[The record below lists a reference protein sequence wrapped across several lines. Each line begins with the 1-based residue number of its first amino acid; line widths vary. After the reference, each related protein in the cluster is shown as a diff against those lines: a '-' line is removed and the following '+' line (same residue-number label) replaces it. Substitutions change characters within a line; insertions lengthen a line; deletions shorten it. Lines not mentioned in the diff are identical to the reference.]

1 MSIYLFCYFFISLCK
16 FNEIKLILSVIHKM
30 ELNMETLIILTAALF
45 LIGIFTQVLLNQN
58 NLNFLLGNR
67 EGEVEESAMVGRTR
81 RANNN
86 LLESLPVFFALAI
99 LSLMTE
105 GVDNYNLDMYWLA
118 LMALYFLTYVF
129 GLIYI
134 RTLLWFGA
142 LVCLIMMGVAL
153 M

>member
-1 MSIYLFCYFFISLCK
+1 
-16 FNEIKLILSVIHKM
+16 
-30 ELNMETLIILTAALF
+30 METLIILTAALF

-105 GVDNYNLDMYWLA
+105 GVDNYNLAMYWLA
-118 LMALYFLTYVF
+118 LRALYFLTFVF
-129 GLIYI
+129 GHIYI

-153 M
+153 MLLNDS

>member
-1 MSIYLFCYFFISLCK
+1 
-16 FNEIKLILSVIHKM
+16 M
-30 ELNMETLIILTAALF
+30 ELSMTTLIILTATLY
-45 LIGIFTQVLLNQN
+45 LVGILTQVLLNQN

-86 LLESLPVFFALAI
+86 LLESLPVFFVLAV
-99 LSLMTE
+99 LSLMLE
-105 GVDNYNLDMYWLA
+105 VDNYNLAMYWLG
-118 LMALYFLTYVF
+118 LRFLYFLTYVF

-153 M
+153 I

>member
-1 MSIYLFCYFFISLCK
+1 MT
-16 FNEIKLILSVIHKM
+16 
-30 ELNMETLIILTAALF
+30 TLIILTAGLY
-45 LIGIFTQVLLNQN
+45 LIGIFTQVLLNQK

-67 EGEVEESAMVGRTR
+67 EGEIEESAMVQRTR

-86 LLESLPVFFALAI
+86 LLESLPIFFALAI
-99 LSLMTE
+99 LSIE
-105 GVDNYNLDMYWLA
+105 FKADIYNLAMYWLA
-118 LMALYFLTYVF
+118 LRFLYFLTYVF

-153 M
+153 I

>member
-1 MSIYLFCYFFISLCK
+1 ME
-16 FNEIKLILSVIHKM
+16 FNM
-30 ELNMETLIILTAALF
+30 TTLIILTAALF

-86 LLESLPVFFALAI
+86 LLESLPVFFTLAI
-99 LSLMTE
+99 LSLILE
-105 GVDNYNLDMYWLA
+105 VDIYNLAMYWLA
-118 LMALYFLTYVF
+118 LRALYFLTYIF

-142 LVCLIMMGVAL
+142 LVCLIMMGIAL

>member
-1 MSIYLFCYFFISLCK
+1 
-16 FNEIKLILSVIHKM
+16 
-30 ELNMETLIILTAALF
+30 METLIILTAALF

-67 EGEVEESAMVGRTR
+67 EGEVEESAMVGCTR

-105 GVDNYNLDMYWLA
+105 GVDNYNLAMYWLA
-118 LMALYFLTYVF
+118 LRALYFLTYVF

>member
-1 MSIYLFCYFFISLCK
+1 MT
-16 FNEIKLILSVIHKM
+16 
-30 ELNMETLIILTAALF
+30 TLMILTAALF
-45 LIGIFTQVLLNQN
+45 LIGIFTQILLNQN

-67 EGEVEESAMVGRTR
+67 EGEVEESAIVGRTR

-105 GVDNYNLDMYWLA
+105 GVDNYNLAMYWLA
-118 LMALYFLTYVF
+118 LRVLYFLTYVF

-142 LVCLIMMGVAL
+142 LLCLIMMGVAL

>member
-1 MSIYLFCYFFISLCK
+1 
-16 FNEIKLILSVIHKM
+16 
-30 ELNMETLIILTAALF
+30 METLIILTAALF

-86 LLESLPVFFALAI
+86 LLESLPVFFALSI

-105 GVDNYNLDMYWLA
+105 GVDNYNLAMYWLA
-118 LMALYFLTYVF
+118 LRALYFLTYVF

>member
-1 MSIYLFCYFFISLCK
+1 MT
-16 FNEIKLILSVIHKM
+16 
-30 ELNMETLIILTAALF
+30 TLIILTAALF

-86 LLESLPVFFALAI
+86 LLESLPVFFTLAI
-99 LSLMTE
+99 LSLILE
-105 GVDNYNLDMYWLA
+105 VDIYNLAMYWLA
-118 LMALYFLTYVF
+118 LRALYFLTYIF

-142 LVCLIMMGVAL
+142 LVCLIMMGIAL

>member
-1 MSIYLFCYFFISLCK
+1 MT
-16 FNEIKLILSVIHKM
+16 
-30 ELNMETLIILTAALF
+30 TLIILTAALY
-45 LIGIFTQVLLNQN
+45 LVGIFTQVLLNQN

-86 LLESLPVFFALAI
+86 LLESLPVFFVLAVR
-99 LSLMTE
+99 SLMIE
-105 GVDNYNLDMYWLA
+105 EVDNYNLAMYWLG
-118 LMALYFLTYVF
+118 LRFLYFLSYVF
-129 GLIYI
+129 GLIYV

-153 M
+153 I

>member
-1 MSIYLFCYFFISLCK
+1 
-16 FNEIKLILSVIHKM
+16 M
-30 ELNMETLIILTAALF
+30 ELNMTTLIILTAALF

-86 LLESLPVFFALAI
+86 LLESLPVFFTLAI
-99 LSLMTE
+99 LSLILE
-105 GVDNYNLDMYWLA
+105 VDIYNLAMYWLA
-118 LMALYFLTYVF
+118 LRALYFLTYIF

-142 LVCLIMMGVAL
+142 LVCLIMMGIAL

>member
-1 MSIYLFCYFFISLCK
+1 M
-16 FNEIKLILSVIHKM
+16 EVKM
-30 ELNMETLIILTAALF
+30 TTLIILTAGLY
-45 LIGIFTQVLLNQN
+45 LIGIFTQVLLNQK

-67 EGEVEESAMVGRTR
+67 EGEIEESAMVQRTR

-99 LSLMTE
+99 LSIELKA
-105 GVDNYNLDMYWLA
+105 DIYNLAMYWLA
-118 LMALYFLTYVF
+118 LRFLYFLTYIF

-142 LVCLIMMGVAL
+142 LVCLIMMGVTFI
-153 M
+153 

>member
-1 MSIYLFCYFFISLCK
+1 MT
-16 FNEIKLILSVIHKM
+16 
-30 ELNMETLIILTAALF
+30 TLIILTAGLY
-45 LIGIFTQVLLNQN
+45 LIGIFTQVLLNQK

-67 EGEVEESAMVGRTR
+67 EGEIEESAMVQRTR

-99 LSLMTE
+99 LSIELKA
-105 GVDNYNLDMYWLA
+105 DIYNLAMYWLA
-118 LMALYFLTYVF
+118 LRFLYFLTYVF

-153 M
+153 I